1 MVFPLYQIG
10 YTNYLAK
17 TNVMNKVISILM
29 LACTI
34 VACNTTAN
42 KEAAILQAKKA
53 VVDSMTA
60 VNNAVVEKQRII
72 DSVRTIVD
80 APALMNEKTVVTH
93 TTTTTEVAPKKKGL
107 NGVATGALVGA
118 GVGAITGAMVDG
130 KKGEGAIVGGLIGAA
145 AGAGTGAI
153 IDAKKKKKAQ
163 QKK

>member
-1 MVFPLYQIG
+1 
-10 YTNYLAK
+10 
-17 TNVMNKVISILM
+17 M

-80 APALMNEKTVVTH
+80 APALMNEKTVVTNS
-93 TTTTTEVAPKKKGL
+93 TTTTTVTPKKKGL

-153 IDAKKKKKAQ
+153 IDANKKKKAQ
-163 QKK
+163 QKN